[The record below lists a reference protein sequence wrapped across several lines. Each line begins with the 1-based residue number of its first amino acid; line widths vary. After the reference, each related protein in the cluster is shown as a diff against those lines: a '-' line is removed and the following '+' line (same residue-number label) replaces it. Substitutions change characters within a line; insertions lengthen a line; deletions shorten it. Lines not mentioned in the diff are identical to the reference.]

1 MPAPSQPELYNVRLW
16 SAAATDL
23 FQLIGVQAYRPSLAG
38 MDLCSEPR
46 TSAEP
51 KKFVLDLDEVHLI
64 HFLRSGMYKYSG
76 IIRGTLQCFI
86 ASAPQIELKGFQ
98 ILLGV
103 ICLQIAGTFV

>member
-38 MDLCSEPR
+38 MDFS
-46 TSAEP
+46 SNS
-51 KKFVLDLDEVHLI
+51 
-64 HFLRSGMYKYSG
+64 FLAIGYEYSG

-103 ICLQIAGTFV
+103 ICLQIAGTFVLKI